1 MINFIKKMVYGVVLS
16 ALCTI
21 ASFGAIST
29 AYALPAKEVECLS
42 SAAYHEAR
50 NQGDKGMLA
59 VMHTILNRTKDSRF
73 PSTPCKVIAQPKQ
86 FSYYGKVST
95 IKEVKMYE
103 RALELAS
110 DVVSGRSKDFTK
122 GSLFFV
128 NTKINPIWLKD
139 LRHTCTIGNH
149 KFFK

>member
-16 ALCTI
+16 ALCTL

-73 PSTPCKVIAQPKQ
+73 PSTPCKVIAQPNQ
-86 FSYYGKVST
+86 FSYYKHNPP
-95 IKEVKMYE
+95 IKEKDTYNEIKQLAIEVVQGKHKSLN
-103 RALELAS
+103 RGALY
-110 DVVSGRSKDFTK
+110 FHT
-122 GSLFFV
+122 V
-128 NTKINPIWLKD
+128 NTKPSWSNKLTLVSVIKD
-139 LRHTCTIGNH
+139 H
-149 KFFK
+149 KFYK

>member
-1 MINFIKKMVYGVVLS
+1 MINFIKKMTSGVVLS
-16 ALCTI
+16 TLCTL

-73 PSTPCKVIAQPKQ
+73 PSTPCKVIAQPNQ
-86 FSYYGKVST
+86 FSYYKHNPP
-95 IKEVKMYE
+95 IKEKDTYNEIKQLAIEVVQGKHKSLN
-103 RALELAS
+103 RGALY
-110 DVVSGRSKDFTK
+110 FHT
-122 GSLFFV
+122 V
-128 NTKINPIWLKD
+128 NTKPSWSNKLTLVSVIKD
-139 LRHTCTIGNH
+139 H
-149 KFFK
+149 KFYK

>member
-16 ALCTI
+16 ALCTL

-29 AYALPAKEVECLS
+29 AYALPAKEIECLS

-73 PSTPCKVIAQPKQ
+73 PSTPCKVIAQPNQ
-86 FSYYGKVST
+86 FSYYKHNPP
-95 IKEVKMYE
+95 IKEKDTYNEIKQLAIEVVQGKHKSLN
-103 RALELAS
+103 RGALY
-110 DVVSGRSKDFTK
+110 FHT
-122 GSLFFV
+122 V
-128 NTKINPIWLKD
+128 NTKPSWSNKLTLVSVIKD
-139 LRHTCTIGNH
+139 H
-149 KFFK
+149 KFYK